1 MGNFSL
7 PDLAER
13 RTKTQNRKQKIGEKQ
28 GDFWSDL
35 RQTETRTGRRIP
47 DISAVNRN
55 LLLRKNE
62 WSGKVKTLK
71 DDDNRKSEE
80 CDKAVVTEQER
91 IPVFQ
96 LSGPVSSN
104 IQFRSNVF
112 QNIFGK
118 RFFSIPLSNS
128 SCLPS
133 FSFSGND
140 KSVYHFCQK

>member
-1 MGNFSL
+1 MRNFSL

-13 RTKTQNRKQKIGEKQ
+13 QTKTQNRKHKIGEKQ

-62 WSGKVKTLK
+62 WSGKVKMLK
-71 DDDNRKSEE
+71 DDNNRKSEE
-80 CDKAVVTEQER
+80 CNIAVKEQEG

-118 RFFSIPLSNS
+118 RFFSIPLNNS

-133 FSFSGND
+133 FSFSGTD